1 LKIIRDFLLALLIL
15 SRVNVFFRIENAPTW
30 GKGAMPFL
38 SPEMKQ
44 KHSFI

>member
-15 SRVNVFFRIENAPTW
+15 SLVNVFFRTENAPMW
-30 GKGAMPFL
+30 GKVAMPFL

-44 KHSFI
+44 NHFFI